1 MPRQRKPKTR
11 RHLCIALVEVSRF
24 PNGIL
29 SALPIKKKER
39 RLMNTADVTK
49 PGRPERRQPA
59 MLNNTTSRCI
69 RTRSANVLQAAI
81 AKSKILGPNGLAR
94 RQAG

>member
-11 RHLCIALVEVSRF
+11 RHLCIAKVEVKRF
-24 PNGIL
+24 PNGVL
-29 SALPIKKKER
+29 SALPITRTEL

-59 MLNNTTSRCI
+59 MQNNTTSRCI
-69 RTRSANVLQAAI
+69 RMRSANVLKAAI
-81 AKSKILGPNGLAR
+81 AKSKILGPQGLAR
-94 RQAG
+94 RQGG